1 MDWTN
6 NTIYRGDPVDWSVW
20 LFTLLSFTATASLVM
35 VLWHTACKKL
45 DDGGHTALIYRLLKL
60 ALIFMLVPFSTI
72 LLRLLAVA
80 EQAPEGNTVDAF
92 FPTPALIYVGRLLAV
107 AWVSGILVRLGRFW
121 QEWNSFKRF
130 KAGCSQADEACTAL
144 FDECG
149 RELGIKKQIP
159 LLVSRD
165 LSTPLL
171 NGLFHPAVILPADM
185 QEKGED
191 LRDIFLHELIHHR
204 QKDLLYKKLAAIAGC
219 IHWFNPLISTR
230 MLEEVSKWSEFVC
243 DEKVCAICSSRKQY
257 YTILCEA
264 AVRRSGKYLF
274 SSALGEEKSELLVR
288 IERMEKEKRSKKVG
302 RRAAAA
308 LALLLLLGGTVLA
321 LGTGLG
327 AAKVHQVI
335 LTETLG
341 EETVL
346 VLDPE
351 SLAWYTENK
360 QWKDGPQTEEGKTSF
375 SCSVLAGSV
384 GVSPALTK
392 DIGEKIRVAVEIEPE
407 DAETLVGIVDADG
420 RVTFVHAKG
429 SVIHTFTTE
438 KTGIYRIYVSNES
451 GVTAHSS
458 TIHVTGTYE

>member
-6 NTIYRGDPVDWSVW
+6 NTIYRGDLIDWSVW
-20 LFTLLSFTATASLVM
+20 LFTLLSLAATAALVM
-35 VLWHTACKKL
+35 VLWHIARKKL
-45 DDGGHTALIYRLLKL
+45 DDGGHTVLIYRLLKL
-60 ALIFMLVPFSTI
+60 ALLFMLVPFSTI
-72 LLRLLAVA
+72 LLRLFSVA
-80 EQAPEGNTVDAF
+80 EQAPEGNAVDAF

-121 QEWNSFKRF
+121 QEWSSFKRF
-130 KAGCSQADEACTAL
+130 RAGCLQADKACIAL
-144 FDECG
+144 FEECG
-149 RELGIKKQIP
+149 RELGIKRQIP

-171 NGLFHPAVILPADM
+171 NGLFHPVVILPADM

-219 IHWFNPLISTR
+219 IHWFDPLISTR

-243 DEKVCAICSSRKQY
+243 DEQVCAICSSRKQY
-257 YTILCEA
+257 YSILCEA

-274 SSALGEEKSELLVR
+274 SSALGEERSELLIR

-302 RRAAAA
+302 KKAAAA
-308 LALLLLLGGTVLA
+308 LAVLLMLSGTVLA
-321 LGTGLG
+321 LGAGLG
-327 AAKVHQVI
+327 AVKAHQAI

-351 SLAWYTENK
+351 DLAWCAENT
-360 QWKDGPQTEEGKTSF
+360 QWKDGQQTEDGKTPF

-384 GVSPALTK
+384 SVSPEFTK
-392 DIGEKIRVAVEIEPE
+392 SSGEKIRVAVEIEPD
-407 DAETLVGIVDADG
+407 DAKTCVGIVDADG
-420 RVTFVHAKG
+420 RVTFVHAEG
-429 SVIHTFTTE
+429 SVIHSFTTK
-438 KTGIYRIYVSNES
+438 KTGTYRIYVYNES
-451 GVTAHSS
+451 GATAHSS
-458 TIHVTGTYE
+458 TIHVIGAYE